1 MANLKQTSLII
12 KKESLYEK
20 IRKSLITLIYQKDAI
35 MIQQLEELLK
45 PQKPNLKE
53 KIIIPKE
60 IGKEIIKYEKEEKFK
75 N

>member
-35 MIQQLEELLK
+35 MRRTTK
-45 PQKPNLKE
+45 TTKA
-53 KIIIPKE
+53 
-60 IGKEIIKYEKEEKFK
+60 KFK
-75 N
+75 RKNNHTQRNRERNHKI